1 MPGCILPLERMPL
14 GENSASWMRK
24 WQAYDG
30 DACDLAGFPVIL
42 SEAGAWHGL
51 CGRGGLSSVERPEVR
66 EPRKWETG
74 WGWAGDRG
82 LDVEWE
88 KPEAAGNLWLLV
100 RPQGIKKLRQRLF
113 NLEKILNHGKN
124 NRYRPG
130 NY

>member
-1 MPGCILPLERMPL
+1 MFFSMPGCILPLERAL
-14 GENSASWMRK
+14 SCGNGAVSLMRK

-42 SEAGAWHGL
+42 AEAGAWHGL
-51 CGRGGLSSVERPEVR
+51 CGRGGCRLAEGRRSASRRRGTRGE
-66 EPRKWETG
+66 
-74 WGWAGDRG
+74 AGR
-82 LDVEWE
+82 
-88 KPEAAGNLWLLV
+88 AAGGLWLSV
-100 RPQGIKKLRQRLF
+100 RPQGIEKSFDKLF